1 MMDMW
6 VQGNRERCLLTRSEP
21 VIGSD
26 GACARDVAPLAATEA
41 LLALVSVKGGV
52 GARRSGWHGAPRRAA
67 TELLLDFVIEGPLL
81 GALLLCVLET
91 LSGAEREGNDAGDGG
106 CLVTSAGV
114 EGGLDGAS
122 FEGLGDFDVGQRGV
136 GVEVLHGIVEDVSI
150 MRENA
155 S

>member
-26 GACARDVAPLAATEA
+26 GTRASDVAPLVATVA

-52 GARRSGWHGAPRRAA
+52 DAGRSGWYRASGRAA

-81 GALLLCVLET
+81 GALLLCIFKT
-91 LSGAEREGNDAGDGG
+91 LSGAKREGNDAWDGG
-106 CLVTSAGV
+106 CLVASASV
-114 EGGLDGAS
+114 EGRLDCAS

-136 GVEVLHGIVEDVSI
+136 GVEVLHGILEDVSI
-150 MRENA
+150 VRENA